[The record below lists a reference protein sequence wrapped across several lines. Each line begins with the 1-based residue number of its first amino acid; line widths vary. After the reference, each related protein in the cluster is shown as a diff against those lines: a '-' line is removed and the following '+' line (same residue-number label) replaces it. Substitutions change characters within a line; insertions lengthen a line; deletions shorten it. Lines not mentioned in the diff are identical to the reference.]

1 MITRVT
7 QHMLVGRELSSIG
20 TASTRMSAAQEQMT
34 TGRRINRPSDAPAD
48 TTVALKARAGIA
60 QNEQYQRNA
69 QDGTA
74 WLSTIDTT
82 LTNMTSMVRRAYT
95 LAVAGANTATNSQ
108 TSENANADEVDQIL
122 QSVLGL
128 SNATYLGR
136 PVFGGTT
143 GGDAAYKQVSVTDP
157 SDPTKTISQVQYAG
171 NDGKVE
177 RRVGDGT
184 VVRVDSEGS
193 SVFGPTGTVDATGV
207 TTPGDSVFDHLQQL
221 STALRSSDNVGIQKA
236 IGDLTND
243 MDRFSSAAANEG
255 ARMKQIDTAVSVSQ
269 DTTLALQKAKSD
281 VEDVDVAEATI
292 TMQSMTAAYQAA
304 LMAVGKST
312 QQSLLDFLR

>member
-20 TASTRMSAAQEQMT
+20 SASTRMAAAQEQMT

-48 TTVALKARAGIA
+48 TTVALKSRSGIS

-74 WLSTIDTT
+74 WLSTIDTS
-82 LTNMTSMVRRAYT
+82 LNSLQSMVRRAYT
-95 LAVAGANTATNSQ
+95 LAVAGANTATNGP
-108 TSENANADEVDQIL
+108 TSEGANADEVDQIL
-122 QSVLGL
+122 QSVIGL
-128 SNATYLGR
+128 SNSTYLGR

-143 GGDAAYKQVSVTDP
+143 TGDAAYQQAPDP
-157 SDPTKTISQVQYAG
+157 SDPTKTVVSYVGDDGTVQ
-171 NDGKVE
+171 
-177 RRVGDGT
+177 RRVGDST
-184 VVRVDSEGS
+184 VVRVDSQGS
-193 SVFGPTGTVDATGV
+193 SVFGLASNQTGATG
-207 TTPGDSVFDHLQQL
+207 DSIFDHLQQL
-221 STALRSSDNVGIQKA
+221 STALRSGDGAGIEKA
-236 IGDLTND
+236 IADLTKD
-243 MDRFSSAAANEG
+243 QSQISTAQANEG
-255 ARMKQIDTAVSVSQ
+255 ARMKQLDTATNVSM
-269 DTTLALQKAKSD
+269 DTTLALQKVKSD

-292 TMQSMTAAYQAA
+292 NMQSMTAAYQAA

>member
-20 TASTRMSAAQEQMT
+20 SASTRMAAAQEQMT

-48 TTVALKARAGIA
+48 TTVALKSRSGIS

-74 WLSTIDTT
+74 WLSTIDTS
-82 LTNMTSMVRRAYT
+82 LNSLQSMVRRAYT
-95 LAVAGANTATNSQ
+95 LAVAGANTATNGP
-108 TSENANADEVDQIL
+108 TSEGANADEVDQIL
-122 QSVLGL
+122 QSVIGL
-128 SNATYLGR
+128 SNSTYLGR

-143 GGDAAYKQVSVTDP
+143 TGDAAYQQVPDP
-157 SDPTKTISQVQYAG
+157 SDPTKTVVSYAG
-171 NDGKVE
+171 DDGTVQ
-177 RRVGDGT
+177 RRVGDST
-184 VVRVDSEGS
+184 VVRVDSQGS
-193 SVFGPTGTVDATGV
+193 SVFGLASNQTVATG
-207 TTPGDSVFDHLQQL
+207 DSIFDHLQQL
-221 STALRSSDNVGIQKA
+221 STALRSGDGAGIEKA
-236 IGDLTND
+236 IADLTKD
-243 MDRFSSAAANEG
+243 QSQISTAQANEG
-255 ARMKQIDTAVSVSQ
+255 ARMKQLDTATNVSM
-269 DTTLALQKAKSD
+269 DTTLALQKVKSD

-292 TMQSMTAAYQAA
+292 NMQSMTAAYQAA

>member
-20 TASTRMSAAQEQMT
+20 SASTRMAAAQEQMT

-48 TTVALKARAGIA
+48 TTVALKSRSGIS

-74 WLSTIDTT
+74 WLSTIDTS
-82 LTNMTSMVRRAYT
+82 LNSLQSMVRRAYT
-95 LAVAGANTATNSQ
+95 LAVAGANTATNGP
-108 TSENANADEVDQIL
+108 TSEGANADEVDQIL
-122 QSVLGL
+122 QSVIGL
-128 SNATYLGR
+128 SNSTYLGR

-143 GGDAAYKQVSVTDP
+143 TGDAAYQQVPDP
-157 SDPTKTISQVQYAG
+157 SDPTKTVVTYAG
-171 NDGKVE
+171 DDGTVQ
-177 RRVGDGT
+177 RRVGDST
-184 VVRVDSEGS
+184 VVRVDSQGS
-193 SVFGPTGTVDATGV
+193 SVFGLASNQTGATG
-207 TTPGDSVFDHLQQL
+207 DSIFDHLQQL
-221 STALRSSDNVGIQKA
+221 STALRGGDGAGIEKA
-236 IGDLTND
+236 IADLTKD
-243 MDRFSSAAANEG
+243 QSQISTAQANEG
-255 ARMKQIDTAVSVSQ
+255 ARMKQLDTATNVSM
-269 DTTLALQKAKSD
+269 DTTLALQKVKSD

-292 TMQSMTAAYQAA
+292 NMQSMTAAYQAA